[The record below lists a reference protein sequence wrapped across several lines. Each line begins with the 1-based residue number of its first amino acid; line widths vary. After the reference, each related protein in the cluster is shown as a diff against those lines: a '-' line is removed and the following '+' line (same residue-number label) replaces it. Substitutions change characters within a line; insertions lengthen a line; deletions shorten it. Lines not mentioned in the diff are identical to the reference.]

1 MISVMMFT
9 ANNGELC
16 QLSNTK
22 TITMHTFH
30 IPVLGLSYSVDTPL
44 KVARYGISS
53 VVSIIEDE
61 MVEKMRGFHAMRNGI
76 PYTYIS
82 DKEPDYRARRITG
95 YLNLMK
101 QLIDAQMVEMRS
113 FDIDSLNPLT
123 KYFEMLPQD
132 STLREAYER
141 VKKMP
146 EGEQRQKLIAELKEC
161 VVPGSID
168 VNIMAKVDNLTYAA
182 DGTPLPAEFSDA
194 SAALRGFALSDLSSA
209 LVLSAGY
216 NPRLYNYLEAFP
228 DFFPDEN
235 GILKKKIILKVSDF
249 RSATIQGKLLAKK
262 GVWVS
267 EFRIESGLNCGGHAF
282 ATDGFLLGPI
292 LEDFKQKR
300 DALRAEL
307 LEICNAANARKERH
321 MLPATPVQRITVQ
334 GGIGTANEDE
344 FLRAYYQLDGTG
356 WGSPFLLVPEATNV
370 DNETLHAMANASP
383 SDYFLSNASP
393 LGVPFHNFRRT
404 TATQQIKD
412 RLQKG
417 RPGSPCYKKYL
428 ASDTEFTTAP
438 ICTASREY
446 QHKKIAQLE
455 GMALSPEEHATA
467 LTRITEKDCLCEGLT
482 SSVFLKEDISLS
494 HGLSAVTICPGPN
507 LQFFSGVFTLREMV
521 DHIYGCTN
529 LLNNLYRPNM
539 FINEL
544 GLYVD
549 HLKKEVARG
558 ARDLNKKHLDF
569 VTNFR
574 NNLLDGINY
583 YKDLVPEFKKETS
596 SYLQRMKD
604 ELAHYQEL
612 LTSLP
617 LVPAQAVAVPQPV

>member
-9 ANNGELC
+9 AHNGELC
-16 QLSNTK
+16 QLTNAK
-22 TITMHTFH
+22 TISMHTFH

-113 FDIDSLNPLT
+113 YDIDGLNPLT
-123 KYFEMLPQD
+123 TYFEMLPQD
-132 STLREAYER
+132 STLCEAYDR
-141 VKKMP
+141 VKKMV
-146 EGEQRQKLIAELKEC
+146 EGEQRHKLIAELKEC

-235 GILKKKIILKVSDF
+235 GNLKKKIILKVSDF

-300 DALRAEL
+300 DGLRAEL

-370 DNETLHAMANASP
+370 DNETLHAMATASP

-428 ASDTEFTTAP
+428 SSDTEFTTAP

-446 QHKKIAQLE
+446 QHKKIAQLDA
-455 GMALSPEEHATA
+455 MALPPDEYVTA
-467 LTRITEKDCLCEGLT
+467 LARITEKDCLCEGLT
-482 SSVFLKEDISLS
+482 SSVFLKEDINLS

-521 DHIYGCTN
+521 DHIYGRTN

-549 HLKKEVARG
+549 HLKKEVAKG
-558 ARDLNKKHLDF
+558 ARDFNKKHLDF

-583 YKDLVPEFKKETS
+583 YKDLVPELKKETT
-596 SYLQRMKD
+596 SYIQRMKD

-612 LTSLP
+612 LISLP

>member
-1 MISVMMFT
+1 MISVMMFN
-9 ANNGELC
+9 ADNGELC
-16 QLSNTK
+16 QLTNAK
-22 TITMHTFH
+22 TIIMHTFH

-82 DKEPDYRARRITG
+82 DKEHDYRARRITG

-101 QLIDAQMVEMRS
+101 QIIDDQMKEMRS
-113 FDIDSLNPLT
+113 YDIDSLNPLT
-123 KYFEMLPQD
+123 TYFEMLPQD

-146 EGEQRQKLIAELKEC
+146 EGPQRQQLVAELKEC
-161 VVPGSID
+161 VEPGSID

-182 DGTPLPAEFSDA
+182 DGTPLPSEFSDA

-216 NPRLYNYLEAFP
+216 NPRLYNYLESFP

-235 GILKKKIILKVSDF
+235 GNLKKKIILKVSDF

-300 DALRAEL
+300 EDLRAEL
-307 LEICNAANARKERH
+307 LEICNAANARKERNS
-321 MLPATPVQRITVQ
+321 LPLTPVQRITVQ

-428 ASDTEFTTAP
+428 SSDTEFTTAP

-446 QHKKIAQLE
+446 QHKKIAQLDSL
-455 GMALSPEEHATA
+455 ALPPEEYATA
-467 LTRITEKDCLCEGLT
+467 LARITEKDCLCEGLT
-482 SSVFLKEDISLS
+482 SSVFLKEDINLS

-521 DHIYGCTN
+521 DHIYGRTN

-549 HLKKEVARG
+549 HLKKEVAKG
-558 ARDLNKKHLDF
+558 AREFNKKHLDF

-583 YKDLVPEFKKETS
+583 YKELVPELKKETT
-596 SYLQRMKD
+596 SYVQRMKD
-604 ELAHYQEL
+604 ELVHYQDL
-612 LTSLP
+612 LMSLP
-617 LVPAQAVAVPQPV
+617 LVPAQPVAVPQPV

>member
-9 ANNGELC
+9 TNNGELC

-101 QLIDAQMVEMRS
+101 QLIDAQMKEMRS
-113 FDIDSLNPLT
+113 YDIDSLNPLT
-123 KYFEMLPQD
+123 TYFEMLHQD

-146 EGEQRQKLIAELKEC
+146 ESKQRQKLIAELKEC
-161 VVPGSID
+161 VVAGSID

-235 GILKKKIILKVSDF
+235 GNLKKKIILKVSDF

-300 DALRAEL
+300 DGLRAEL
-307 LEICNAANARKERH
+307 LEMCNAANARKERN
-321 MLPATPVQRITVQ
+321 MLPATSVQRITVQ

-428 ASDTEFTTAP
+428 SSDTEFTTAP

-455 GMALSPEEHATA
+455 SMALSPEEHAIA
-467 LTRITEKDCLCEGLT
+467 LARITEKDCLCEGLT
-482 SSVFLKEDISLS
+482 SSVFLKEDMSLS

-521 DHIYGCTN
+521 DHIYGRTN

-549 HLKKEVARG
+549 HLKKEVAKG
-558 ARDLNKKHLDF
+558 ARDFNKKHLDF

-583 YKDLVPEFKKETS
+583 YKDLVPELKKETTT
-596 SYLQRMKD
+596 YIQRMKD

>member
-1 MISVMMFT
+1 
-9 ANNGELC
+9 
-16 QLSNTK
+16 
-22 TITMHTFH
+22 MHTFH

-61 MVEKMRGFHAMRNGI
+61 MVEKMRGFHATRNGI

-101 QLIDAQMVEMRS
+101 QLIDAQMIEMRS
-113 FDIDSLNPLT
+113 YDIDSLNPLT
-123 KYFEMLPQD
+123 TYFEMLPQD

-194 SAALRGFALSDLSSA
+194 SAALRGFALSELNSA

-228 DFFPDEN
+228 DFFPDEYGN
-235 GILKKKIILKVSDF
+235 LKKKIILKVSDF

-300 DALRAEL
+300 DDLRAEL

-321 MLPATPVQRITVQ
+321 MLPATLVQRITVQ

-370 DNETLHAMANASP
+370 DNETLHAMATASP

-428 ASDTEFTTAP
+428 SSDTEFTTAP

-455 GMALSPEEHATA
+455 SMDLPPEEYATA
-467 LTRITEKDCLCEGLT
+467 LARITEKDCLCEGLT

-521 DHIYGCTN
+521 DHIYGRTN

-549 HLKKEVARG
+549 HLKKEVAKG
-558 ARDLNKKHLDF
+558 ARDFNKKHLDF

-583 YKDLVPEFKKETS
+583 YKDLVPELKKETTT
-596 SYLQRMKD
+596 YIQRMKD

-617 LVPAQAVAVPQPV
+617 LVPVQAVAVPQPV

>member
-1 MISVMMFT
+1 MISVMVFD
-9 ANNGELC
+9 ADNGELC
-16 QLSNTK
+16 QLRNTK
-22 TITMHTFH
+22 TTTMHTFH

-76 PYTYIS
+76 PYTFIS

-101 QLIDAQMVEMRS
+101 QLIDAQMTEMRS
-113 FDIDSLNPLT
+113 YDIDSLNPLT
-123 KYFEMLPQD
+123 TYFEMLPQD

-141 VKKMP
+141 VKNMP
-146 EGEQRQKLIAELKEC
+146 EGEQRNKLTAELKEC

-235 GILKKKIILKVSDF
+235 GNLKKKIILKVSDF

-370 DNETLHAMANASP
+370 DNQTLHAMANASP

-428 ASDTEFTTAP
+428 SSDTEFTTAP

-446 QHKKIAQLE
+446 QHKKIAQLDA
-455 GMALSPEEHATA
+455 MALPPGEYAAA
-467 LTRITEKDCLCEGLT
+467 LARITEKDCLCEGLT

-521 DHIYGCTN
+521 DHIYGRTN

-549 HLKKEVARG
+549 HLKKEVAKG
-558 ARDLNKKHLDF
+558 ARDFNKKHLDF

-583 YKDLVPEFKKETS
+583 YKDLVPELKKETT
-596 SYLQRMKD
+596 SYIQRMKD